1 MKRIILFVASLSL
14 LVGCGDV
21 ESADTV
27 SSTNESS
34 EQVSSSMD
42 EPSEETPESL
52 ESEVITEE
60 VPETIELPYVL
71 NEPVGLIFE
80 GSEEVSAEVV
90 VTKVTDNP
98 EAFPDYIKNGDYF
111 DVNKLILISIDYTN
125 ISYPENLSFGLH
137 DFQVFSEEGKLLPN
151 ISQQNGGDPVA
162 QGRTGSA
169 EFYIETE
176 GPQNKIELDF
186 VPSGS
191 NNTIATYAVD
201 VEH

>member
-1 MKRIILFVASLSL
+1 MKKIIVVGLCTFLLAS
-14 LVGCGDV
+14 CG
-21 ESADTV
+21 ELENADIG
-27 SSTNESS
+27 SSSIESS
-34 EQVSSSMD
+34 ERAN
-42 EPSEETPESL
+42 EEEQLSESL
-52 ESEVITEE
+52 ESEVTSEE
-60 VPETIELPYVL
+60 ESKMAELPYVL

-80 GSEEVSAEVV
+80 GSEDVSAEVV
-90 VTKVTDNP
+90 VTNVTDNP

-111 DVNKLILISIDYTN
+111 DVNKLILISVDYKN

-137 DFQVFSEEGKLLPN
+137 DFQVFNENGKLLPN

-162 QGRTGSA
+162 QGRSGSS

-176 GPQNKIELDF
+176 EPQNKIELDF

-191 NNTIATYAVD
+191 NNVIATYAVD